1 MDDFKD
7 HIVKIS
13 DLVAG
18 TGALLIAILYITP
31 EADLSVG
38 KVLLIVASII
48 GLGSGWYVA
57 QGRHWI
63 MKIFLYAGM
72 MVLCILISDLLVR
85 LITYSPDI

>member
-18 TGALLIAILYITP
+18 TAATLIAILYITP

-38 KVLLIVASII
+38 KVLLIIASIA

-57 QGRHWI
+57 RGRHWI
-63 MKIFLYAGM
+63 MKVFLYAGM
-72 MVLCILISDLLVR
+72 MVLCIMVADLLVR
-85 LITYSPDI
+85 LITFSPEP